1 MFCFVLYNFSYWPNI
16 DDTLRATAFNKR
28 HVKVKLLAS
37 YWNHTWDDMFM
48 FLRSLDD
55 LRKHY
60 SGYSYGKS
68 MSIEVVSDTL
78 LRKRAYAIYRYFCT
92 FKNEKNLSG
101 KTIHVCSKH
110 RLWTHC

>member
-1 MFCFVLYNFSYWPNI
+1 M
-16 DDTLRATAFNKR
+16 
-28 HVKVKLLAS
+28 KLLAS

-68 MSIEVVSDTL
+68 MSIEVVSDHYENLPMQYTENILVVKMKIFGRKSLTCFLFL
-78 LRKRAYAIYRYFCT
+78 L
-92 FKNEKNLSG
+92 
-101 KTIHVCSKH
+101 KT
-110 RLWTHC
+110 